1 MTKKKKDFSSKSPFF
16 LLDNDVN
23 PVYFQAGNLHICSDV
38 TVQVCLLF
46 FFDGN
51 T

>member
-1 MTKKKKDFSSKSPFF
+1 MTKKKTSCKSPFF
-16 LLDNDVN
+16 QLGNDVN

-38 TVQVCLLF
+38 TGQVCLLL